1 MPDARL
7 AKPLAQTVH
16 TNDGRPVDDA
26 LIGVVP
32 LSKINSMELRGII
45 TMAQDSTEH
54 SRSNAECFASTTG
67 TRRVA

>member
-1 MPDARL
+1 
-7 AKPLAQTVH
+7 VH

-45 TMAQDSTEH
+45 TMAQGSTEH